1 MLLLLLFSCSV
12 CLTLHLCGL
21 SITNPHSLFKLMST
35 EPVMPSNHLILCR
48 SLLLLPLTVDV
59 ILAKAGWGQWCGSE
73 AQAW

>member
-1 MLLLLLFSCSV
+1 MSDSAPLWTAARQAS
-12 CLTLHLCGL
+12 L
-21 SITNPHSLFKLMST
+21 SITNPHSLLKLMST

>member
-1 MLLLLLFSCSV
+1 MSDSAPLWTAARQAS
-12 CLTLHLCGL
+12 L
-21 SITNPHSLFKLMST
+21 SITNPHSLLKLMST

-48 SLLLLPLTVDV
+48 SLLLRPLTVDV